1 MRKAIISILVILL
14 LALLTQIY
22 FTFKER
28 NQLKSKLQTLTAK
41 AQMLNKE
48 NIEIKSEIEYF
59 KRPENLEKELRSK
72 LNYKKPGEKMII
84 ITP

>member
-1 MRKAIISILVILL
+1 MRKAIISILVVLL

-28 NQLKSKLQTLTAK
+28 NQLKTKLQTLTAK

-48 NIEIKSEIEYF
+48 NGEIKSEIEYF

>member
-1 MRKAIISILVILL
+1 MRKAIISISAVLL

-28 NQLKSKLQTLTAK
+28 NQLKSNLQALTAK
-41 AQMLNKE
+41 AQTLNKE

>member
-1 MRKAIISILVILL
+1 MILL

-28 NQLKSKLQTLTAK
+28 NQLKSKLQTFTAK
-41 AQMLNKE
+41 AQILDKE
-48 NIEIKSEIEYF
+48 NNEIKSEIKYF
-59 KRPENLEKELRSK
+59 QLPENLQKELRSK

>member
-1 MRKAIISILVILL
+1 MRKAIISILMVLL

-28 NQLKSKLQTLTAK
+28 NQLKSKLQTLTAE
-41 AQMLNKE
+41 AQILNKE
-48 NIEIKSEIEYF
+48 NSEIESEIEYF
-59 KRPENLEKELRSK
+59 KQPENFEKELRSK

-84 ITP
+84 ITQ

>member
-1 MRKAIISILVILL
+1 MRKAIISILVVLL

-41 AQMLNKE
+41 AQILSEE
-48 NIEIKSEIEYF
+48 NSEIKSEIEYF
-59 KRPENLEKELRSK
+59 KQPKNLEKELRSK
-72 LNYKKPGEKMII
+72 LNYKKPGEKMFI
-84 ITP
+84 ITQ

>member
-1 MRKAIISILVILL
+1 MILL

-28 NQLKSKLQTLTAK
+28 NQLKNKLQTLTAK
-41 AQMLNKE
+41 AHALDEE
-48 NIEIKSEIEYF
+48 NNEIKLEIKYF
-59 KRPENLEKELRSK
+59 QLPENFQKELRSK

>member
-1 MRKAIISILVILL
+1 MRRAIISILVVLL

-28 NQLKSKLQTLTAK
+28 NQLKTKLQTLTAK
-41 AQMLNKE
+41 AQILNKE

>member
-1 MRKAIISILVILL
+1 MRKAIISILVVLL

-28 NQLKSKLQTLTAK
+28 NYLKTQLETLTAK
-41 AQMLNKE
+41 AQILNKE
-48 NIEIKSEIEYF
+48 NEEIKSDIEYF

-72 LNYKKPGEKMII
+72 LNYKKPEEKMFI
-84 ITP
+84 ITQ

>member
-1 MRKAIISILVILL
+1 MRKAIISILMVLL

-28 NQLKSKLQTLTAK
+28 NQLKSKLQTLTAE
-41 AQMLNKE
+41 AQILNKE
-48 NIEIKSEIEYF
+48 NSEIESEIEYF
-59 KRPENLEKELRSK
+59 KQPENFEKELRSK

>member
-1 MRKAIISILVILL
+1 MRKAIISILVVLL

-28 NQLKSKLQTLTAK
+28 NQLKTKLHTLTAK
-41 AQMLNKE
+41 AQILNKE
-48 NIEIKSEIEYF
+48 NSEIKSEIKYF

>member
-1 MRKAIISILVILL
+1 MILL

-28 NQLKSKLQTLTAK
+28 NQLKNKLQTLTTK
-41 AQMLNKE
+41 AHLLDEE
-48 NIEIKSEIEYF
+48 NNEIKLEIKYF
-59 KRPENLEKELRSK
+59 QLPENFQKELRSK